1 MNKLSILFIFLGM
14 LAVVSCKKI
23 KPGNNSTPRT
33 TNVEVFNPM
42 YRVPVGP
49 ITNQDTRNFPD
60 LKIRIFVQT
69 FNGSGN
75 AVVYKS
81 YTDTYP
87 CNSDNAHTTLSFL
100 KKVEVP
106 STGSFVIQVIV
117 EGLECVVAQSGCER
131 NVSKSGRIEYTTQQT
146 LDQGIPGT
154 VVFTVG
160 SMTKT
165 NVDCCQ

>member
-1 MNKLSILFIFLGM
+1 MNKLSILFILLGM
-14 LAVVSCKKI
+14 LVTVSCKKI
-23 KPGNNSTPRT
+23 KPGNNSAPRT

-49 ITNQDTRNFPD
+49 ATDPDQRNFPD
-60 LKIRIFVQT
+60 LKIRIYVQT
-69 FNGSGN
+69 FDGSGN
-75 AVVYKS
+75 AVVYKN
-81 YTDTYP
+81 YADTYP

-100 KKVEVP
+100 KKVDVP

-117 EGLECVVAQSGCER
+117 EGLECVFPQSGCER
-131 NVSKSGRIEYTTQQT
+131 NISKSGQIEYTAQQT
-146 LDQGIPGT
+146 LDQGIPAT

-160 SMTKT
+160 ALTKT